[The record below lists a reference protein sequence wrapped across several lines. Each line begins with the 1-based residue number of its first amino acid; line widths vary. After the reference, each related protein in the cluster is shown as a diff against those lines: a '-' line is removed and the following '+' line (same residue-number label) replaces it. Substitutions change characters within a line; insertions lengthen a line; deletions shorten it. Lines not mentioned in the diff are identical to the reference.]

1 MSPRDRTRLVAALLV
16 ALVIV
21 AFVVAVRA
29 DPRPKQ
35 PPKPAP
41 EPDILPWEP
50 ADLELTAAH
59 AQIRRL
65 QRTVAAQRRQL
76 HKQRALFRRARLTSP
91 LGVHP
96 LEVAFACIHHG
107 EGRWD
112 DPNPPYWGGLQMD
125 WLFMLTYGRE
135 FLRAFGTAD
144 NWPRSVQV
152 AVGIRGYLARG
163 FQPWPTTA
171 RRCGLL

>member
-1 MSPRDRTRLVAALLV
+1 MTPRDRTRLVAAALL
-16 ALVIV
+16 LTVIV
-21 AFVVAVRA
+21 AFVIAVRA
-29 DPRPKQ
+29 DPRT
-35 PPKPAP
+35 PPKPTP
-41 EPDILPWEP
+41 EPLPESMPWP
-50 ADLELTAAH
+50 AGNAELAA
-59 AQIRRL
+59 ARARVRRL
-65 QRTVAAQRRQL
+65 QRTVRAQRRQL

-112 DPNPPYWGGLQMD
+112 DPHAPYFGGLQMD
-125 WLFMLTYGRE
+125 WDFMRTYGAP
-135 FLRAFGTAD
+135 FLRAWGTAD

-152 AVGIRGYLARG
+152 AVGIHGYLSRG
-163 FQPWPTTA
+163 FQPWPNTA